1 MSVNIPGLVS
11 VIIFYVVIL
20 ATGIWASRKSKREE
34 KKCTGNK
41 SEVTMVG
48 GRNLNVCV
56 SIFTMTATWVGGG
69 FILGTAEIVYLPSQG
84 LAWSVGLVGYSLSLI
99 VGGIFF
105 TKPVRG
111 KNYITIMDPFQLK
124 YGNKLTSILFIPA
137 LLADIF
143 WVACVLAALGGT
155 MSVILDISSYYS
167 VIISAGVA
175 ILYTLLGGLYSVAY
189 TDVIQLIFMLFSLWL
204 CVPFTLLSP
213 ASTDIAYTA
222 VNELYQ
228 SPWIGKIE
236 PTELGRWL
244 DDVLL
249 VVMSDR
255 QMNHPFQTLGGICY
269 QAFYQR
275 ILAVASTTQ
284 AQVTCYVGSIF
295 CFVLGIPSVIIGAV
309 AASTDWNQTSYG
321 LPTPYERE
329 QAGMILPITLQ
340 HLCPSYIS
348 IAGIG
353 AIAAAVMSSID
364 SALLSSA
371 SLFARN
377 IYKNILRKKASE
389 NEIMWV
395 VKFSV
400 LLFGSIGM
408 SLAMTTNSVFVFWLL
423 SGDMMYTVVC
433 AQVLCVLFVP
443 KSNGY
448 GACVGFVLGLT
459 LRCLAG
465 EPIMNIAPVIHFPG
479 CRLVDGVYVQYFP
492 FKTVSMLISFFSI
505 VIVSHLAS
513 FLFNKGLLKE
523 KWDIFNV
530 KEKSS
535 ITLKDV
541 ALNELTEESILHNC
555 QHSPIICKECSA

>member
-255 QMNHPFQTLGGICY
+255 QMNHPFQVIIYSIGTLGGICY

-329 QAGMILPITLQ
+329 QAGI
-340 HLCPSYIS
+340 
-348 IAGIG
+348 
-353 AIAAAVMSSID
+353 
-364 SALLSSA
+364 
-371 SLFARN
+371 
-377 IYKNILRKKASE
+377 
-389 NEIMWV
+389 
-395 VKFSV
+395 
-400 LLFGSIGM
+400 
-408 SLAMTTNSVFVFWLL
+408 
-423 SGDMMYTVVC
+423 
-433 AQVLCVLFVP
+433 
-443 KSNGY
+443 
-448 GACVGFVLGLT
+448 
-459 LRCLAG
+459 
-465 EPIMNIAPVIHFPG
+465 
-479 CRLVDGVYVQYFP
+479 
-492 FKTVSMLISFFSI
+492 
-505 VIVSHLAS
+505 
-513 FLFNKGLLKE
+513 
-523 KWDIFNV
+523 
-530 KEKSS
+530 
-535 ITLKDV
+535 
-541 ALNELTEESILHNC
+541 
-555 QHSPIICKECSA
+555 